1 MFFSRKKYE
10 RILEEIEPERSFLIH
25 INETRFIV
33 HFFDSKFYARKVLSK
48 DHRFGLVTS
57 LNGKKRYKVSD
68 LDLGTEINFILPRLD
83 REVTCGRVKR
93 IAVR

>member
-25 INETRFIV
+25 TNETRFIV
-33 HFFDSKFYARKVLSK
+33 HFFDSKFYARKVS
-48 DHRFGLVTS
+48 S